1 MMKIITKDKSF
12 KGQVLVLVAL
22 MMFAIIAM
30 VALILDGGDI
40 MVNRRAAQ
48 AAADAGALAGAQR
61 ACYGYGD
68 AAAVAE
74 SYATNNGA
82 TSVEVPLITES
93 QVTVVATVE
102 NPSFFANI
110 FGVGTLSASAE
121 ATAGC
126 YGLLGKGAVPIAFH
140 CESGSIGGGLPN
152 PDMYDC
158 IMLGLDWNSQLKP
171 LKNGQTIII
180 DGTPYHM
187 DGTNIVD
194 NEGLPPID
202 RMYIIMDT
210 DKLCISDGGT
220 VQCDLNDP
228 PDGKDELKFG
238 GNRSFLYL
246 DGVNSITNFIL
257 KGPKTE
263 ITIRSH
269 RWLSGDAGVIAS
281 VYNQMV
287 NVGYIGSEVL
297 VPVYNYVCEGDPS
310 VNPLT
315 NPCMIAA
322 HADPWPDYPDESAPD
337 RGDDFSGLRGG
348 KNNYHILDFAP
359 FYISCISTKG
369 ECPGYEYAY
378 SLFPDD
384 LDEKATIIE
393 GFFITG
399 YKDVSP
405 DSTSTCDIN
414 LGNCIISLSD

>member
-1 MMKIITKDKSF
+1 MEKFIANNQSF

-30 VALILDGGDI
+30 VALVLDGGDI
-40 MVNRRAAQ
+40 LSNRRTAQ

-61 ACYGYGD
+61 ACFGFTD
-68 AAAVAE
+68 AEAVAR
-74 SYATNNGA
+74 SYAANNGA
-82 TSVEVPLITES
+82 TSVDVPLVTGD

-102 NPSFFANI
+102 NPSFFAKI
-110 FGVGTLSASAE
+110 FGVDTLTASAE

-126 YGLLGKGAVPIAFH
+126 YSLLGKYVVPIAFH
-140 CESGSIGGGLPN
+140 CEAGTIGGALPN

-158 IMLGLDWNSQLKP
+158 IMLGLDWNTQLKP
-171 LKNGQTIII
+171 LKNGQVVTI
-180 DGTPYHM
+180 DGTAYHM

-194 NEGLPPID
+194 SEGVPPIH

-210 DKLCISDGGT
+210 DKLCVSDGGT
-220 VQCDLNDP
+220 IECDLDDP

-246 DGVNSITNFIL
+246 DDVNSITNFIL
-257 KGPKTE
+257 KGPKTD

-269 RWLSGDAGVIAS
+269 KWLSGDPGVQIS

-297 VPVYNYVCEGDPS
+297 LPVYNYLCEGDPTVDGS
-310 VNPLT
+310 
-315 NPCMIAA
+315 CMTAA
-322 HADPWPDYPDESAPD
+322 HASPWPPEPSPG
-337 RGDDFSGLRGG
+337 GDDFSAIRGG

-378 SLFPDD
+378 SLIPDD
-384 LDEKATIIE
+384 LDEKAAIIE

-399 YKDVSP
+399 YEGVLP
-405 DSTSTCDIN
+405 DDTNACDIN
-414 LGNCIISLSD
+414 LGNCIISLSN